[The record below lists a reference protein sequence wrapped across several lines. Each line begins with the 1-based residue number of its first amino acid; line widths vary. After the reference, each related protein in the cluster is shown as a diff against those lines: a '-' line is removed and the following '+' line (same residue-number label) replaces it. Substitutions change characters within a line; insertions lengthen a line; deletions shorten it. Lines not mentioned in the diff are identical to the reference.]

1 MKMMKNSIISEVE
14 SDIEALMSVRPL
26 RDLQERFEIVRDL
39 NEQYYKR
46 FGDNLPNYLLSK
58 LSDWLLME
66 ILIDRD
72 VDKVSNS
79 EFAILSHRQLR
90 RRDKRENSVEGGVM
104 DYLNLK
110 YVKNKDSLAKKVK
123 KESE

>member
-1 MKMMKNSIISEVE
+1 MVKNNVLAEYE
-14 SDIEALMSVRPL
+14 TMIEELMAVRPL
-26 RDLQERFEIVRDL
+26 LDLAERFKITSEL
-39 NEQYYKR
+39 NEGYYMAN
-46 FGDNLPNYLLSK
+46 GQNLPAFMLSK

-66 ILIDRD
+66 VLIDKD
-72 VDKVSNS
+72 VDKVSNT

-110 YVKNKDSLAKKVK
+110 FVKNKDSLAKIVK